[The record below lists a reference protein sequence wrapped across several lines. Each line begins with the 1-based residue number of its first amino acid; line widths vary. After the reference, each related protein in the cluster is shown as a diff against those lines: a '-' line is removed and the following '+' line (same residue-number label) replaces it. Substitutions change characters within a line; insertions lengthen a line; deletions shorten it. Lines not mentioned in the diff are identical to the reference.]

1 MDIKQKLTDDT
12 VPTGDPW
19 DTKEP
24 EIRQD
29 FICGAGPSAKEIIT
43 KGEFN
48 TDTDTIKSDK
58 LIQLFR
64 EYCMPK
70 GNTYHSRGDFF

>member
-1 MDIKQKLTDDT
+1 MNIKQILTDDT

-19 DTKEP
+19 DTKEQ
-24 EIRQD
+24 EMRQD
-29 FICGAGPSAKEIIT
+29 LIWSVGPSAIELIT

-48 TDTDTIKSDK
+48 MDQDTIKTDN

-64 EYCMPK
+64 E
-70 GNTYHSRGDFF
+70 